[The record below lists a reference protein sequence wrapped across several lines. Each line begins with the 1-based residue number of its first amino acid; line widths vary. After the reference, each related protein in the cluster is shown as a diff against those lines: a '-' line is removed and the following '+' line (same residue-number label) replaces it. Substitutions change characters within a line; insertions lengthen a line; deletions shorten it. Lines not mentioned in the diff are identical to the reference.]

1 MSLALTFFYG
11 LAHLDRTHRA
21 IWQAI
26 KSTFTRS
33 EKDASIGA
41 VLELKK
47 SLYKVDF
54 TAKVDHKGA
63 ANITAEHGPAALPG
77 SEFHLCL
84 SL

>member
-1 MSLALTFFYG
+1 MSLALTLSLG
-11 LAHLDRTHRA
+11 PSHLNRTCVA
-21 IWQAI
+21 LWQAI

-77 SEFHLCL
+77 SKFHLCL
-84 SL
+84 AL